1 MDPSSSLARFIRF
14 VMRDVTYHKLYPSTV
29 MAQVGDSLSVLPDNV
44 ALKGTGLTN
53 VPIRTGIPG
62 TKATVAPGAKCLL
75 GFEEGDPQ
83 KPYVALWGENVV
95 ISLAFA
101 NGVLPIARQGD
112 SVIVAGVAPGSG
124 VAYGTIAT
132 GNPLVM
138 G

>member
-1 MDPSSSLARFIRF
+1 M
-14 VMRDVTYHKLYPSTV
+14 
-29 MAQVGDSLSVLPDNV
+29 LPDNA

-62 TKATVAPGAKCLL
+62 AKATVAPGAKCLL

-112 SVIVAGVAPGSG
+112 SVIVAGVTPGSG